1 MLTCADVCRILCD
14 ACGGS
19 AALLER
25 VRALFA
31 RFIYVFLDI
40 QGPDVDEVLA
50 SVSASQARANSPSP
64 GPPGGTSD
72 AASPKEETLK
82 VKVEDGEAE
91 DTFTEMKGVKEELK
105 RRMGEV
111 EHLLTI
117 FTGFTG
123 FTGTKAHAYWYKY

>member
-1 MLTCADVCRILCD
+1 MLTCAHECRILCD

-64 GPPGGTSD
+64 CGGTSD
-72 AASPKEETLK
+72 AASPKEEALK
-82 VKVEDGEAE
+82 VKVEEGEGE
-91 DTFTEMKGVKEELK
+91 ETEMKGVKEELK

-111 EHLLTI
+111 EQLLTI
-117 FTGFTG
+117 FAG
-123 FTGTKAHAYWYKY
+123 FTGTKEHADWYKY

>member
-40 QGPDVDEVLA
+40 QGPDVDEVRCWLPFI
-50 SVSASQARANSPSP
+50 VSMSIHLYTQY
-64 GPPGGTSD
+64 
-72 AASPKEETLK
+72 
-82 VKVEDGEAE
+82 E
-91 DTFTEMKGVKEELK
+91 DT
-105 RRMGEV
+105 R
-111 EHLLTI
+111 I
-117 FTGFTG
+117 
-123 FTGTKAHAYWYKY
+123 